1 MGVLTDCAAVCAGP
15 SFGKAF
21 RTHSP
26 LTRHEGASGSYEVLS
41 EIEETEAEETKE
53 LGVS

>member
-1 MGVLTDCAAVCAGP
+1 MLPCVQGHLLAQP
-15 SFGKAF
+15 SA
-21 RTHSP
+21 

-41 EIEETEAEETKE
+41 ETEETEAEETKE

>member
-1 MGVLTDCAAVCAGP
+1 MLPCVQGHLLAQP
-15 SFGKAF
+15 SAQP
-21 RTHSP
+21 SA

-41 EIEETEAEETKE
+41 ETEETEAEETKE